1 MTSLTLV
8 RRIAAH
14 PSIVFDALTTSEGI
28 ASWWG
33 PDDGPV
39 LTAQSDVRVGGGYQ
53 VRFRMLDGSEHEARG
68 EYLEIVR
75 PKRVVMSFR
84 WVFGGA
90 PEEVGNISRVEMVLR
105 AIGDETELTF
115 THANLIAAR
124 TPSATKPSHEQ
135 GWSVALDKLARRLA
149 GVNSQ

>member
-53 VRFRMLDGSEHEARG
+53 AFGAEVEVADASGAVRH
-68 EYLEIVR
+68 
-75 PKRVVMSFR
+75 
-84 WVFGGA
+84 
-90 PEEVGNISRVEMVLR
+90 
-105 AIGDETELTF
+105 
-115 THANLIAAR
+115 
-124 TPSATKPSHEQ
+124 
-135 GWSVALDKLARRLA
+135 
-149 GVNSQ
+149 